1 MVQLHQDI
9 AKFNKANIQVVA
21 ICPEDTDKIEK
32 FIAGQPLDFTL
43 IADPK
48 HQLADQYNQQVKLLK
63 LGRMP
68 AQILIDQNRQ
78 KLLEHHAKNM
88 ADIVDNNTV
97 IHALNTPSTQRQQF
111 SRKF

>member
-9 AKFNKANIQVVA
+9 AKFNKANIQVVV

-68 AQILIDQNRQ
+68 AQILIDQNHQ
-78 KLLEHHAKNM
+78 YLLEHHAKNM
-88 ADIVDNNTV
+88 ADIVENDIV
-97 IHALNTPSTQRQQF
+97 IRALNTPSKQRQ
-111 SRKF
+111 